1 MKHGPGTFLVTFPK
15 AYHAGFSYGFNVGE
29 AVNFAT
35 YDWLSSGGEA
45 EERYRTFA
53 RNSVFSHQRLL
64 FTLLHHKADVATQ
77 YQAKYVTHH
86 STISHSLSLF
96 DHTLSIIPYFF
107 FFVASHHAIYSYS
120 LSLHEV
126 SSLAF
131 CILINMPFIKSFP
144 SNFSIL
150 LSSLSPSIPLS
161 LYLSSYPSFLVYND
175 CLTPLDWPLKC

>member
-53 RNSVFSHQRLL
+53 RSSVFSHQRLL

-77 YQAKYVTHH
+77 YQAKYARYPPSFLLSPLSSTPFYFHYFLSCLHH
-86 STISHSLSLF
+86 STLQLPIPSLSPFLSL
-96 DHTLSIIPYFF
+96 LSIIHF
-107 FFVASHHAIYSYS
+107 
-120 LSLHEV
+120 LTHED
-126 SSLAF
+126 SP
-131 CILINMPFIKSFP
+131 CICI
-144 SNFSIL
+144 
-150 LSSLSPSIPLS
+150 
-161 LYLSSYPSFLVYND
+161 
-175 CLTPLDWPLKC
+175 